1 MHRYEELQWIYGQWF
16 QATHVVRLYLKSS
29 HGMEKRN
36 CGRPSRD
43 RTCRTEPK
51 NHEEPKKHPSQ
62 GWAISICKFAR
73 SHSHKVSVMYAP
85 RGKHQGLGELCSKNR
100 SWWTPHQKM
109 SDCFKNEYMAEKK
122 KTIWN
127 CRKFQTWICKHH
139 YIKKFNPKDGPKG
152 LANAITN
159 PMVIGKELIALIE
172 ALKLTDPGLRAL
184 VMHGAELPRQAVH
197 ITWKDKA
204 TWPAYARTWHGMA
217 SSEKIIAI
225 VMS

>member
-1 MHRYEELQWIYGQWF
+1 MKNPRNIQVKGGLFPYVNLLEAA
-16 QATHVVRLYLKSS
+16 ATRCLWCMQHA
-29 HGMEKRN
+29 GN
-36 CGRPSRD
+36 
-43 RTCRTEPK
+43 
-51 NHEEPKKHPSQ
+51 
-62 GWAISICKFAR
+62 
-73 SHSHKVSVMYAP
+73 
-85 RGKHQGLGELCSKNR
+85 HQGLGELCSKNR
-100 SWWTPHQKM
+100 SWWTPHQKR
-109 SDCFKNEYMAEKK
+109 SDCFKNEYTAEQ
-122 KTIWN
+122 TIWN

-217 SSEKIIAI
+217 SSVIDYPWHEMMYIYTIII
-225 VMS
+225 YRIST